1 MSSPCVL
8 HATLGHLVP
17 CSEHGCALWDDGCAV
32 KALKPDLHGREDLA
46 RHLLDLRERLE
57 QLRAA

>member
-8 HATLGHLVP
+8 HATLGQLVACP
-17 CSEHGCALWDDGCAV
+17 EDGCALWEDGCAV
-32 KALKPDLHGREDLA
+32 KALKPDLHGQGLA
-46 RHLLDLRERLE
+46 RYLLDLRERLE